1 MLRSRSVLASTVLAL
16 LAGSFGL
23 LTTAIQW
30 LLVSSTDLRSI
41 GVPIT
46 QNTLLA
52 SRLIPSFL
60 CVSTLLIAIG
70 LFRRQNWARVF
81 AILLGLPLA
90 IWGWTS
96 LKSVLLL
103 RAIVDMRHPLGL
115 PTLFWESAVAFQVFQ
130 IAAGV
135 CWILLLTGSRAK
147 AEFSPVSATTPHPAH

>member
-1 MLRSRSVLASTVLAL
+1 MFRSRSVIASSILAL
-16 LAGSFGL
+16 LAGFFGL
-23 LTTAIQW
+23 LTTTIQW
-30 LLVSSTDLRSI
+30 LLVSSTDLRSTGI
-41 GVPIT
+41 PVT
-46 QNTLLA
+46 QNTLLV

-60 CVSTLLIAIG
+60 CVSTLLIALG
-70 LFRRQNWARVF
+70 LFRRQNWARLF

-103 RAIVDMRHPLGL
+103 RALVDTHHPLRL
-115 PTLFWESAVAFQVFQ
+115 PSLFWESAVAFQAFQ

-135 CWILLLTGSRAK
+135 CWILLLTGSRVR